1 MIKKEAIRLKNLGLA
16 GSTSIGMKAG
26 QFLFLGAQTPM
37 DLETSRLVTGFHGLP
52 DDARRQLTVG
62 MLLVDIPDER
72 ILSQAWRIF
81 TNVKE
86 ILGQQELSLDSVVHQ
101 CFFLKDM
108 RDLPALERVI
118 LAFMPGERPATTI
131 VGATNAGVNE
141 DIAVQAEFV
150 ALTAEGGVTRQTIRI
165 PELDHLTAPYPLA
178 TRAGQYIFT
187 TPMSGVDP
195 ETGRLVTSLSQLTKE
210 EQAIAEPPY
219 SPRGEALVSQHL
231 MTFRHIRSIL
241 ESQRSSLAWQL
252 RQNGWVRVPM
262 REFGPLARVRKRLFG
277 GENIAPFTS
286 LTVSGTRREDA
297 LFEYGVMALVPP
309 TRPGDHR
316 REIPMAPHGVASY
329 YVGALRS
336 GPYVITAGEVPVD
349 TTTPGVVGRFT
360 DLKGDQRF
368 LDYGRLHEPKPIM
381 AKALFVYGEL
391 KSCMEIHGSSMA
403 NVVHQRVYMTN
414 PADYP
419 ALERIATLFYGP
431 ELPPTTLIPILDTSP
446 YREAELEIEVVGV
459 ITR

>member
-1 MIKKEAIRLKNLGLA
+1 MTAKEAIRPRNLGLA

-26 QFLFLGAQTPM
+26 QFLFLGSQTPM
-37 DLETSRLVTGFHGLP
+37 DLETGRLVKGFKDVP
-52 DDARRQLTVG
+52 DARRRLAVG
-62 MLLVDIPDER
+62 MLLADAPDER

-81 TNVKE
+81 ANVTE
-86 ILGQQELSLDSVVHQ
+86 ILREQDLSLDRIVHQ

-118 LAFMPGERPATTI
+118 LAFMPVERPATSV
-131 VGATNAGVNE
+131 VGATSAGVNE
-141 DIAVQAEFV
+141 EIAVQAEFV
-150 ALTAEGGVTRQTIRI
+150 VLADGGVTRQTIRI
-165 PELDHLTAPYPLA
+165 LDLDHLTFPYPLG

-187 TPMSGVDP
+187 TPIGGVDA
-195 ETGRLVTSLSQLTKE
+195 ETGRLLTSLAELTKE
-210 EQAIAEPPY
+210 EQAMAEPPY
-219 SPRGEALVSQHL
+219 TPRGEALVAQHL
-231 MTFRHIRSIL
+231 MTFRHIRRIL
-241 ESQRSSLAWQL
+241 ESQGSSLAWQL

-309 TRPGDHR
+309 ARPGDHR

-329 YVGALRS
+329 YVAALRS
-336 GPYVITAGEVPVD
+336 GPYVVTAGEVPVN
-349 TTTPGVVGRFT
+349 TRAPGVVGMFT
-360 DLKGDQRF
+360 DLDGEARF
-368 LDYGRLHEPKPIM
+368 LDYGRLHEVKPIM

-391 KSCMEIHGSSMA
+391 RSCMEIHGTSMA
-403 NVVHQRVYMTN
+403 NVVHQRVYMVN

-419 ALERIATLFYGP
+419 AVERIATLFYGA

-446 YREAELEIEVVGV
+446 YREAGLEIEVIAV
-459 ITR
+459 I